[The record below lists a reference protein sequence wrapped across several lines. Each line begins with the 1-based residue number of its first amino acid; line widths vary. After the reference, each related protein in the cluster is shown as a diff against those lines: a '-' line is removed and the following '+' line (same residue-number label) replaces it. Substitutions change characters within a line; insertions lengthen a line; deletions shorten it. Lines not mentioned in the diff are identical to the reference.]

1 MARRT
6 RPLAKRLFF
15 RGVEA
20 ITGGGVATAAWP
32 ISGRPSPNFRCVPAM
47 KFEAARRSMIDSQ
60 LRPNKVTD
68 QPLLD
73 AMAVIPREEFVPAA
87 YHSVAYVD
95 EDVPL
100 GNGRFLLEPMVLAR
114 LVQAAAPARA
124 DRVLDVGSATGYGAA
139 ILAGLASEVVGLE
152 FDGALADRANALLAA
167 RGSGNA
173 MVLQGPLEQGVPP
186 RAPFNAIVI
195 EGLGDFVP
203 PMLLDQLA
211 DGGRLAAIVRDRGVG
226 RAMIYTR
233 NAGVVSARALFDAS
247 VAPLPG
253 LQREAGF
260 VF

>member
-1 MARRT
+1 
-6 RPLAKRLFF
+6 
-15 RGVEA
+15 
-20 ITGGGVATAAWP
+20 
-32 ISGRPSPNFRCVPAM
+32 M

-68 QPLLD
+68 QALLD

-87 YHSVAYVD
+87 YRSVAYVD
-95 EDVPL
+95 EDVSL
-100 GNGRFLLEPMVLAR
+100 GNRRCLLEPMVLAR
-114 LVQAAAPARA
+114 LIQAAAPGKG

-139 ILAGLASEVVGLE
+139 ILSYLAAEVIGLECDGGLA
-152 FDGALADRANALLAA
+152 DQANTLIGA
-167 RGSGNA
+167 RGIGNA
-173 MVLQGPLEQGVPP
+173 MVLQGPLEQGVPR

-195 EGLGDFVP
+195 EGMGDFVP
-203 PMLLDQLA
+203 PMLLDQLG
-211 DGGRLAAIVRDRGVG
+211 DGGRLAAVVRDRGVG

-233 NAGVVSARALFDAS
+233 NAGILSARALFDAS